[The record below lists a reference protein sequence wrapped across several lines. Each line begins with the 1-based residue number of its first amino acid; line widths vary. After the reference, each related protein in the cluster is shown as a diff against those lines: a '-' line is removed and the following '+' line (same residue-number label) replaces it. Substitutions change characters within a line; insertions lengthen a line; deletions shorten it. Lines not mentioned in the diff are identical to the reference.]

1 MTFPT
6 TAISTLNLDSGTD
19 DPSLARVDLLQ
30 CVQHVN
36 TIVSEANTAN
46 GVLVLGGTAQVASSQ
61 LPSTISPAATLVLS
75 PTTGVVKIED
85 VLRLQQ
91 LTTDQVLL
99 LTDSESG
106 DVVFVT
112 DGDAGDACLAVYAN
126 SEWNVLKFNQGT
138 IAKDTQ
144 AAFAVAVTLTA
155 VPTP

>member
-6 TAISTLNLDSGTD
+6 SAIPTTNLDSGTD
-19 DPSLARVDLLQ
+19 DPSLARADLLLA
-30 CVQHVN
+30 VEHIN

-46 GVLVLGGTAQVASSQ
+46 GVCVLDGSGKVASTR
-61 LPSTISPAATLVLS
+61 LPSTYSPSENLTLA

-99 LTDSESG
+99 LTDSSSG
-106 DVVFVT
+106 DVVFVS
-112 DGDAGDACLAVYAN
+112 DGDAGDPCLAVYAN
-126 SEWNVLKFNQGT
+126 SQWNVLKFNQGT

-144 AAFAVAVTLTA
+144 ATFTVTSSITA
-155 VPTP
+155 IPD